1 MINFIQQLNDKKIRY
16 IASSDYSDNCDEYYE
31 QLKQVI
37 FQQSCI
43 LYPDQ
48 EFMPGNVI
56 SLCSNDLIPKH
67 GHEFIA
73 CNLLLIINRGAFR
86 NIDLHQH
93 KKNLGQKY
101 SQLSEP
107 YSALIEKAYLW
118 AGM

>member
-1 MINFIQQLNDKKIRY
+1 MINFIQQLNDKQIRY
-16 IASSDYSDNCDEYYE
+16 IANTDYSDSCDEYYE
-31 QLKQVI
+31 KLKQVI

-43 LYPDQ
+43 LYPNQ

-56 SLCSNDLIPKH
+56 GLCSNELIPKH

-73 CNLLLIINRGAFR
+73 CNLLLIINRDAFG
-86 NIDLHQH
+86 NIDLYRHRQCLEH
-93 KKNLGQKY
+93 EY
-101 SQLSEP
+101 SKLSEP